1 MKLILLGPPGAGK
14 GTVAKKTADEFNIPH
29 ISTGDLFRE
38 AIRIESDLGKKV
50 KKIIESGALVSDELT
65 SELIK
70 ERLAKKDV
78 ESGYILDGFPR
89 TIRQATLLDDFQK
102 IDRVLLLK
110 VDDSEVVRRL
120 SGRRICKDCGHI
132 HHVEFMPPKVEGI
145 CDKCGGELYT
155 RDDDKEESVKKR
167 LQVYRE
173 ETAPLIGYYEEKG
186 LLTHVDASK
195 SPDEV
200 FQSVMTI
207 LKKQE

>member
-65 SELIK
+65 FELIK

-132 HHVEFMPPKVEGI
+132 HHVEFMPPKVDGI

-173 ETAPLIGYYEEKG
+173 ETAPLVGYYEEKG

-200 FQSVMTI
+200 FQSVTAI